1 MLKLM
6 YITNDPDVAEI
17 ADEAGVDRV
26 WIDLESKGKELR
38 QPKNLNTVLSKH
50 KISDIKKVKKVL
62 KKSKLI
68 VRINKIDEEAE
79 DEINK
84 VIESGADIIMLP
96 YFKTIEEVKIFLKY
110 VNGRCKTNL
119 LVETKEAVDILDEI
133 LQLDGINEI
142 HIGLNDLHLEMKL
155 KFMFELLSNGTV
167 EQLCKKIQ
175 KSKITYGFGGIARVG
190 EGTLSTEAIIAEHYR
205 LGSTCAILSR
215 SFCNTPMVTDKKQI
229 RELFFSGVK
238 AIREFEKSLDD
249 KDDNFY
255 LNNQKFIK
263 NKVEE
268 IIKNI

>member
-1 MLKLM
+1 
-6 YITNDPDVAEI
+6 
-17 ADEAGVDRV
+17 
-26 WIDLESKGKELR
+26 
-38 QPKNLNTVLSKH
+38 
-50 KISDIKKVKKVL
+50 
-62 KKSKLI
+62 
-68 VRINKIDEEAE
+68 
-79 DEINK
+79 
-84 VIESGADIIMLP
+84 MLP

-142 HIGLNDLHLEMKL
+142 HIGLNDLHLDMKL

-215 SFCNTPMVTDKKQI
+215 SFCNTSMVTDKKQI